1 MKRLSSMRTG
11 VLVTAGVVLCLL
23 AGSRSAFGQAAQ
35 QPAPAADPF
44 KLTAT
49 GPVLF
54 LNYSKADKAADF
66 EDGWAQIRALLAK
79 SDNAE
84 YKALGEHLSKLT
96 KVDLPPIDAGG
107 GKAVIYIFQMDAP
120 STTLTYNPRTILWDY
135 LKAGAEGGTLKYDD
149 ATAIFNKIK
158 DDYVQIA
165 TWPLVKVSK

>member
-54 LNYSKADKAADF
+54 LNYIKADKAADF

-84 YKALGEHLSKLT
+84 YKALCEHLSKLT

-135 LKAGAEGGTLKYDD
+135 LKAGDPSSPLKYDD